1 MSTHVTTHVLDT
13 ARGTPGDGMLI
24 EVSRWDGSAW
34 RPLRTTRTNAGG
46 RTDEPLVTA
55 EEFEA
60 GLHRFC
66 FHVGEYFT
74 SHGVPAAEIPY
85 LDRVPVEV
93 NLTAEGG
100 HYHVPLV
107 VSPWG
112 YTTYRG
118 G

>member
-1 MSTHVTTHVLDT
+1 VT
-13 ARGTPGDGMLI
+13 
-24 EVSRWDGSAW
+24 
-34 RPLRTTRTNAGG
+34 
-46 RTDEPLVTA
+46 
-55 EEFEA
+55 
-60 GLHRFC
+60 
-66 FHVGEYFT
+66 FHVGEYFA
-74 SHGVPAAEIPY
+74 SHDVPTADPPY

-93 NLTAEGG
+93 NLAADGG

>member
-1 MSTHVTTHVLDT
+1 MSPYVTTHVLDT
-13 ARGTPGDGMLI
+13 ARGTPGDGMRI

-34 RPLRTTRTNAGG
+34 RTLGTARTNAGG
-46 RTDEPLVTA
+46 RTDEPLVA
-55 EEFEA
+55 ADEFEP

-66 FHVGEYFT
+66 FHVGEYFAR
-74 SHGVPAAEIPY
+74 HGVATAETPY
-85 LDRVPVEV
+85 LDRVPVDV
-93 NLTAEGG
+93 QLTADGG

>member
-1 MSTHVTTHVLDT
+1 MRID
-13 ARGTPGDGMLI
+13 
-24 EVSRWDGSAW
+24 VSRWDGADW
-34 RPLRTTRTNAGG
+34 RPLRSTRTNAGG
-46 RTDEPLVTA
+46 RTDDPLVTA
-55 EEFEA
+55 AEFEA
-60 GLHRFC
+60 GLHRVT
-66 FHVGEYFT
+66 FHVGEYFA
-74 SHGVPAAEIPY
+74 SHDVPAAAEPD

-93 NLTAEGG
+93 NLAADGG